1 MTSIL
6 DRIASKFISYK
17 PSICHITTK
26 KITFTAFFPQTL
38 NSCGRNQTLPT
49 LATMNQI
56 NLGVPSSV
64 TKRFKHPHKVLA
76 RAQGLKSPG
85 NWWSIL
91 ADREDRGDQA
101 RSCQI
106 EWRAVV
112 MSTPVSASART
123 CMHCTAADGAGTMV
137 AVGIVPLAVSD
148 QSTARTFAIDRV
160 VCFYTRLICGPG

>member
-112 MSTPVSASART
+112 MSTPVSASACIARPPLEQERWSPSASFRLQSAT
-123 CMHCTAADGAGTMV
+123 RAQRVHSQSIELFACTHA
-137 AVGIVPLAVSD
+137 
-148 QSTARTFAIDRV
+148 
-160 VCFYTRLICGPG
+160 